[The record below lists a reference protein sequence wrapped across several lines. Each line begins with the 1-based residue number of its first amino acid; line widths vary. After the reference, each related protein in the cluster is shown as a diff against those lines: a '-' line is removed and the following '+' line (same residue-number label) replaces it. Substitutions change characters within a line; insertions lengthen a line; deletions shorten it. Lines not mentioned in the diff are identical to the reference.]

1 VKLPAAKADIQCEV
15 SENSI
20 GERLRR
26 ARHARGE
33 ELPSLARRI
42 GVRQEHLQAIEA
54 GRFSELPAG
63 IYGRAAIRSFA
74 AAFGFDAG
82 EILAACEPLL
92 PALEEPISALAR
104 LRGLPKPRSQ
114 PASDTRTVPQSVPL
128 TTMPGE
134 CPSWRGL
141 AAASVDACL
150 VGLLLLIVVI
160 GALTAL
166 TVSPSA
172 LGSSAVALGVMGVL
186 LGSGYFVWFGGIA
199 GTTVGQR
206 LFQMEAGGRD
216 RPPLTLQ
223 TIAARARRSATED
236 VRFMMALG
244 AWAGRAANARIA
256 PTPAL
261 WPSPPPSRD
270 RAPAPLSPAS
280 AAGAAPPMTPR
291 LLRDRTPLRWPS
303 TVS

>member
-1 VKLPAAKADIQCEV
+1 VKLPAAKADTQLDV

-74 AAFGFDAG
+74 SAFGFDPS
-82 EILAACEPLL
+82 EILTVCEPLL
-92 PALEEPISALAR
+92 PPLEEPISALAR
-104 LRGLPKPRSQ
+104 LRGLPPPRSQ
-114 PASDTRTVPQSVPL
+114 PPSGTRSVSPTVLLTKVPD
-128 TTMPGE
+128 P

-150 VGLLLLIVVI
+150 VGLLLLVVVI
-160 GALTAL
+160 CALTAL

-172 LGSSAVALGVMGVL
+172 LGSSALAFGVMGVL
-186 LGSGYFVWFGGIA
+186 LGSGYFVWFGGIGGA
-199 GTTVGQR
+199 TIGQR
-206 LFQMEAGGRD
+206 LFRMEASGPD

-223 TIAARARRSATED
+223 TIGARALRAATED
-236 VRFMMALG
+236 LRFMIALG
-244 AWAGRAANARIA
+244 AWLGRAANARIA

-261 WPSPPPSRD
+261 WPSPPLSRD
-270 RAPAPLSPAS
+270 RGPAPLSPAS
-280 AAGAAPPMTPR
+280 PAGAAPPPTPR